1 MSKLRFIQ
9 TDKHSS
15 LNDSLLQAGMLILEF
30 DFILCASIVMVM
42 LKSGTLW
49 LSSPK
54 GKARCMQI
62 YSYSTVIVMLGERR
76 CLLNHVSGG
85 ASGDRWGDGG

>member
-1 MSKLRFIQ
+1 MSKLCFIQ

-49 LSSPK
+49 LSVMAVCK
-54 GKARCMQI
+54 
-62 YSYSTVIVMLGERR
+62 STVTVQL
-76 CLLNHVSGG
+76 
-85 ASGDRWGDGG
+85 